1 MRRLMLARHAKSSWG
16 DVTLSDHDRPLNR
29 RGRDAAPRVGRALSE
44 AGFVPE
50 LVYSSTSARTRETWE
65 LLGPAFKTPP
75 DVEFHRELYLAS
87 PRAVLDVIAAAP
99 DEISTLLVLGH
110 NPSTH
115 ALAAF
120 LSRTGHPDR
129 IDRVRY
135 KFPTGAVAVIELES
149 ASWADAEDGGKLL
162 DFVLPRLL

>member
-1 MRRLMLARHAKSSWG
+1 MLARHAKSSWG
-16 DVTLSDHDRPLNR
+16 DVNLSDHDRPLNR

-44 AGFVPE
+44 AGFVPD

-65 LLGPAFKTPP
+65 LLGPAFSRQPE
-75 DVEFHRELYLAS
+75 VEFHRKLYLAS
-87 PRAVLDVIAAAP
+87 PRTVLDIIASAP
-99 DEISTLLVLGH
+99 EEVGTLLVLGH

-120 LSRTGHPDR
+120 LSRTGHPNR
-129 IDRVRY
+129 IDRLRY
-135 KFPTGAVAVIELES
+135 KFPTGAVAVIELEG
-149 ASWADAEDGGKLL
+149 AGWADAEDGGELL

>member
-65 LLGPAFKTPP
+65 LLGPAFKAPP
-75 DVEFHRELYLAS
+75 DVEFHGELYLAS
-87 PRAVLDVIAAAP
+87 PRAVLNVIASAP

-129 IDRVRY
+129 IDRIRY
-135 KFPTGAVAVIELES
+135 KFPTGAVAVIELEG
-149 ASWADAEDGGKLL
+149 AGWAHAEDGGKLI
-162 DFVLPRLL
+162 DFILPRLL

>member
-1 MRRLMLARHAKSSWG
+1 MLARHAKSSWG

-44 AGFVPE
+44 AGFAPE

-65 LLGPAFKTPP
+65 LLGPAFNTRP

-87 PRAVLDVIAAAP
+87 PRAVLDVIATAP
-99 DEISTLLVLGH
+99 DEVSTLLVLGH

-120 LSRTGHPDR
+120 LSRTGRPDR
-129 IDRVRY
+129 IERLRY
-135 KFPTGAVAVIELES
+135 KFPTGAVAVIELEGGR
-149 ASWADAEDGGKLL
+149 WANAEDGGELL
-162 DFVLPRLL
+162 DFLLPRLL

>member
-1 MRRLMLARHAKSSWG
+1 MLARHAKSSWG

-50 LVYSSTSARTRETWE
+50 LVYSSTAARTRETWE
-65 LLGPAFKTPP
+65 LLAPAFNPRP

-87 PRAVLDVIAAAP
+87 PRAVLDMITAAP
-99 DEISTLLVLGH
+99 DEVATLLVLGH

-129 IDRVRY
+129 IERLRY
-135 KFPTGAVAVIELES
+135 KFPTGAVAVIELGS
-149 ASWADAEDGGKLL
+149 ASWADAEDGGELL
-162 DFVLPRLL
+162 DFVLPRLLK